1 MSQIIQVKN
10 FSKMLPYIQL
20 FEQGVVVTVL
30 LSLCTV
36 VIGFLLALL
45 LTGMRMSNLRPF
57 RFLAVD
63 RNGRLRDRGFLRS
76 LSRFNPLSFL
86 ATAYVEILRS
96 TPVIVQIAVIYY
108 GVFSL
113 IKLPSFRFFGFI
125 KFDRFFPGVVAM
137 GMNSGAYLCE
147 IIRSGIQS
155 IDGGQTEAARS
166 LGLTQGQNFRYIIL
180 PQAIK
185 NILPA
190 IANEFVVIIKESAVT
205 YTIGV
210 QDIMAAVNSIR
221 SATFSLLEPLLVAT
235 AIYFCLCFPTSKLIA
250 YFERRMRRGDK
261 R

>member
-96 TPVIVQIAVIYY
+96 TPVIVQIAHQAAQ
-108 GVFSL
+108 
-113 IKLPSFRFFGFI
+113 LPVLRLHQV
-125 KFDRFFPGVVAM
+125 RPV
-137 GMNSGAYLCE
+137 
-147 IIRSGIQS
+147 
-155 IDGGQTEAARS
+155 
-166 LGLTQGQNFRYIIL
+166 L
-180 PQAIK
+180 P
-185 NILPA
+185 
-190 IANEFVVIIKESAVT
+190 
-205 YTIGV
+205 
-210 QDIMAAVNSIR
+210 
-221 SATFSLLEPLLVAT
+221 
-235 AIYFCLCFPTSKLIA
+235 
-250 YFERRMRRGDK
+250 RRGGHGHEL
-261 R
+261 RRVPL